1 MNNLSKPKRT
11 SRLGSHQSYESP
23 EESNLLFN
31 LEEAIGINKTTTL
44 ENDKKVK
51 LSDSSKKLQ
60 RLPQNYLGKS
70 NISLLNIAALEIIK
84 DKPKQKE
91 SIIKKAKI

>member
-1 MNNLSKPKRT
+1 M
-11 SRLGSHQSYESP
+11 
-23 EESNLLFN
+23 
-31 LEEAIGINKTTTL
+31 EEAIGINKTTTL

>member
-1 MNNLSKPKRT
+1 MKNLSKPKRT

-23 EESNLLFN
+23 EESNLIFN
-31 LEEAIGINKTTTL
+31 LEEVTGINKTTTL

-51 LSDSSKKLQ
+51 LSDSNKKLQ

>member
-1 MNNLSKPKRT
+1 M
-11 SRLGSHQSYESP
+11 
-23 EESNLLFN
+23 
-31 LEEAIGINKTTTL
+31 EEAIGINKTTTL

-70 NISLLNIAALEIIK
+70 NISLLNIAASEIIK

-91 SIIKKAKI
+91 SIIKKNKI

>member
-1 MNNLSKPKRT
+1 MKNLSKPKRT

-51 LSDSSKKLQ
+51 LSDSNKKLL
-60 RLPQNYLGKS
+60 RLPQNYIGKG
-70 NISLLNIAALEIIK
+70 NISLLNIAASEIIN
-84 DKPKQKE
+84 DKPK
-91 SIIKKAKI
+91 